1 MFQYFL
7 KVVSTKFD
15 FLDNRELNTHQYS
28 VTSYERDLSTGAQ
41 GKTDKEGHETSHG
54 YAGVPGLFF
63 NYEISPL
70 MSVSR
75 STSLR
80 TEI

>member
-28 VTSYERDLSTGAQ
+28 VTSYERDLSTGAA
-41 GKTDKEGHETSHG
+41 GKKDASGHETSHG

-70 MSVSR
+70 MWV
-75 STSLR
+75 
-80 TEI
+80 IPA